1 LYLCCKG
8 TAFLRNY
15 KIFTSKIPTTLSPHR
30 LIASSPSKKKDAK
43 KSLFIWQIKKKAVP
57 LQPI

>member
-1 LYLCCKG
+1 
-8 TAFLRNY
+8 LRKY
-15 KIFTSKIPTTLSPHR
+15 KIFTPKIPTTLSPHR
-30 LIASSPSKKKDAK
+30 LIASSPSKKYAK